1 MKVKATTKEAYQ
13 LLHHGAIAL
22 AQVEQN
28 GMAVDLDYCH
38 QTSRVLERKISRY
51 HKRLARTTFVKKWKR
66 EFKGDFLPGSDVQ
79 LRKMVYGVYKR
90 KPLIFTDT
98 GYPSCN
104 YEAMSAV
111 DIPEVDDI
119 LEIRKLEKI
128 KDTYLQAFIREQVD
142 GIVHPFFNL
151 NLLPTFRS
159 SSDSPNF
166 QNLPSRDKKAM
177 NLVRGAIIPR
187 PGFLIGGIDFSGI
200 EVKVAACYHKDPVM
214 IKYIEDPS
222 TDMHRDMAIQI
233 YKLPGFDK
241 ETGDNTLRKGTKNSF
256 VFPEFYGS
264 YYKQCAPNLMK
275 WTKGVVLSNGTPI
288 KEHLKS
294 KGIFSPKAFEAH
306 IKKVEDDFWNR
317 RFMVYGQWKEEWV
330 RRYHIRG
337 YFDMYTGFRC
347 SGVMSRNQAINY
359 PVQGPGFHCLLWCII
374 QINHIL
380 RNNGFQS
387 RIIGQIH
394 DELVMELLAS
404 EFNEVLDLVRQVMI
418 DELPKQWDWIIVP
431 LGVEATFSPI
441 DQPWSKKGEVIKQD
455 GIGAVCSC
463 GNKYLYQ
470 REKENTH
477 FKDKEYGCP
486 ACDIW
491 FQDDIPF

>member
-13 LLHHGAIAL
+13 LLHEGSVAL

-28 GMAVDLDYCH
+28 GMRVDLEYCKH
-38 QTSRVLERKISRY
+38 TSTILERKIKRY
-51 HKRLARTTFVKKWKR
+51 HKRLAHTTFVKRWKR
-66 EFKGDFLPGSDVQ
+66 EFKGEFLPGSDVQ
-79 LRKMVYGVYKR
+79 LRRMVYGVYKK

-98 GYPSCN
+98 KQPSCN
-104 YEAMSAV
+104 YEAMSGV

-128 KDTYLQAFIREQVD
+128 KDTYLQGFIREQVN

-151 NLLPTFRS
+151 NLIPTFRS

-166 QNLPSRDKKAM
+166 HNLPSRDKKAM
-177 NLVRGAIIPR
+177 NLVREAIIPR
-187 PGFLIGGIDFSGI
+187 EGFLIGGIDYSGI

-214 IKYIEDPS
+214 LKYIEDPT

-233 YKLPGFDK
+233 YKLPSFDK
-241 ETGDNTLRKGTKNSF
+241 SCPGEKTLRGGTKNSF

-275 WTKGVVLSNGTPI
+275 WTKGVVLSDNTPI
-288 KEHLKS
+288 KEHLKN
-294 KGIFSPKAFEAH
+294 KGIISPKKFESH
-306 IKKVEDDFWNR
+306 IKEVEDDFWNR
-317 RFMVYGQWKEEWV
+317 RFMVYGKWKEEWV

-359 PVQGPGFHCLLWCII
+359 PVQGPAFHCLLWCII

-380 RNNGFQS
+380 KENGFQS

-404 EFNEVLDLVRQVMI
+404 EFSEVLKIVRQVMI
-418 DELPKQWDWIIVP
+418 YDLPEHWEWIIVP
-431 LGVEATFSPI
+431 LDVEATFSPI
-441 DQPWSKKGEVIKQD
+441 NQPWSKKGEVAQRDSVFSK
-455 GIGAVCSC
+455 CSC
-463 GNKYLYQ
+463 GNTFVYQ
-470 REKENTH
+470 K
-477 FKDKEYGCP
+477 KDDNNQTIFGCP
-486 ACDIW
+486 CCDTW
-491 FQDDIPF
+491 FGDDIPF